1 MRTYLQSSLLF
12 LLASLIFGTP
22 YVYADEFSEWGT
34 SYISPWTIDSVS
46 EKFDSIFRNEDDKHD
61 YNLLSSFIR
70 ELENEKEV
78 ISGAQNTINQEYEYF
93 LKHESSEP
101 LRRLLSTPGSSF
113 TVDWNISQ
121 YVQREIGVQVSRDF
135 LEEVLDSLYKWEEYE
150 LAKATVKKK
159 QLQAS
164 LANITKDLRK
174 AQDKLSKNMSID
186 IAEQNFKS
194 SMSLLF
200 AVIVGLLIL
209 LFFAS
214 VIFSRNSKLVNLLLT
229 GSGLQFVTL
238 FVLIIAI
245 ILFGILGILEGK
257 ELSAIIS
264 GIAGYI
270 LGKSVTE
277 LSTNRPIVDAN
288 SDSQQR

>member
-135 LEEVLDSLYKWEEYE
+135 LEEVLDSLYKWEENE